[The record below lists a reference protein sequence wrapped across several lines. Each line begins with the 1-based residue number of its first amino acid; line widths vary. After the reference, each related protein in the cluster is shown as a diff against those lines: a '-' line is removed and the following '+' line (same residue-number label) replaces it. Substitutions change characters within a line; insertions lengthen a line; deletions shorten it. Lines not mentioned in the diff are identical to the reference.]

1 MTNDLLEFSL
11 FNACIEDLKEE
22 CNPMNYVDSK
32 LCQAMLVKMNDDM
45 KKIDLKGP
53 KRLKKL

>member
-1 MTNDLLEFSL
+1 MLEFSL

-32 LCQAMLVKMNDDM
+32 LCLAMLIKMNDDM
-45 KKIDLKGP
+45 KKLDLKGP